1 MTVPG
6 SARSADAVRAA
17 ARLAK
22 VSGSALVD
30 ADLTLPQ
37 YRVLVFLAA
46 GGRPA
51 TDVAAL
57 LGVTPS
63 TVTSVVDGLVAR
75 SLVERAA
82 DPADR
87 RKVVLALTGAGQR
100 AMEHGDRVVGDALD
114 RLLARLDPNEAETAL
129 VGLELLN
136 RAMEAAL
143 DERFGRSID
152 ARR

>member
-1 MTVPG
+1 MQHIR

-22 VSGSALVD
+22 VSGSALHD

-37 YRVLVFLAA
+37 YRVLVFLAIRE
-46 GGRPA
+46 RPA
-51 TDVAAL
+51 SDVASL

-75 SLVERAA
+75 DLVSRST
-82 DPADR
+82 DPTDR
-87 RKVVLALTGAGQR
+87 RRVVLSLTAGGRIAVEQ
-100 AMEHGDRVVGDALD
+100 GDQVVGAALD
-114 RLLARLDPNEAETAL
+114 RLLARLDPTDAERAM

-136 RAMEAAL
+136 QAMELAL
-143 DERFGRSID
+143 DERFGTG
-152 ARR
+152 A

>member
-1 MTVPG
+1 MTAPG

-22 VSGSALVD
+22 VSGSALAE

-37 YRVLVFLAA
+37 YRVLVFLVPR
-46 GGRPA
+46 GRPA
-51 TDVAAL
+51 THVAAL

-75 SLVERAA
+75 GLVERSS
-82 DPADR
+82 DPSDR
-87 RKVVLALTGAGQR
+87 RRVVLSLTSAGLDTVGL
-100 AMEHGDRVVGDALD
+100 GDRVVGAALD
-114 RLLARLDPNEAETAL
+114 RLLARLAPAEAETAL

-136 RAMEAAL
+136 KAMEAAL
-143 DERFGRSID
+143 DERFGPRAD
-152 ARR
+152 AER

>member
-1 MTVPG
+1 MPARS

-22 VSGSALVD
+22 VSGSALAE

-37 YRVLVFLAA
+37 YRVMVFLAA
-46 GGRPA
+46 RGRPA

-75 SLVERAA
+75 GLVERSS

-87 RKVVLALTGAGQR
+87 RRVVLSLTGQGR
-100 AMEHGDRVVGDALD
+100 RTMTRGDQVVGAALD
-114 RLLARLDPNEAETAL
+114 RLLGRLGAEDAEAAL

-136 RAMEAAL
+136 RAMELAL
-143 DERFGRSID
+143 AERFD
-152 ARR
+152 APDGGTA

>member
-1 MTVPG
+1 MTAEG

-22 VSGSALVD
+22 VSGSALAE

-37 YRVLVFLAA
+37 YRVLVFLVPR
-46 GGRPA
+46 GRPA
-51 TDVAAL
+51 THVAAL

-63 TVTSVVDGLVAR
+63 TVTSVVDGLVTRGLVDR
-75 SLVERAA
+75 SS

-87 RKVVLALTGAGQR
+87 RRVVLSLTPAGADTVAR
-100 AMEHGDRVVGDALD
+100 GDRVVGAALD
-114 RLLARLDPNEAETAL
+114 RLLDRLAPSEAETAL

-136 RAMEAAL
+136 KAMEAAL
-143 DERFGRSID
+143 DERFGDPADPTR
-152 ARR
+152 